1 MDHAPAPSAKDT
13 RQHWLARSV
22 QTTLLAAVAAAFLA
36 SAIGLYLVQ
45 SWTAEA
51 RARAAL
57 EGDLARYTEVLSAAL
72 RSPLW
77 ELSRSNTEAIVRS
90 IVDDRRFVSVVVK
103 DASSGQTFVDIE
115 LSRAEPSQTMQRA
128 GTVEHEGQQVG
139 SFSLRMSLAPY
150 LEADQHQAR
159 DDLLQL
165 AIIMGVSL
173 ALIVLI
179 LRHRLIQPL
188 HRLTEA
194 AERIAREDLTT
205 PISLDYLDELGR
217 VARAMD
223 AMRQRLLGV
232 FDELRQNN
240 EVLENLNDLASDW
253 RWEQDANFRFTYF
266 SPGIER
272 IVGKDSTKSIGH
284 TRWDEKTT
292 LSEAEWAAH
301 RACLEAHLP
310 FRDFEYGGWRGEGKL
325 VYLSISGHPVFG
337 KDGSFCGYRG
347 TGKNI
352 TERKRW
358 EQELMSSE
366 ARFES
371 LFELSPVALS
381 VTSEIDG
388 FKSTRWNQ
396 AWLAGYG
403 YPPAVVQGHPGTD
416 FGLWV
421 DPAQRECYLSTVGE
435 AGESAPREVAMRRAD
450 GEQRVVR
457 VTGRFIVAGGHRQL
471 LTAYDDVTEARRSE
485 QSIREL
491 NAGLEAKINERT
503 AELAAAKLAAEQAS
517 LAKSTF
523 LANMSHEIRT
533 PMNAIIGL
541 SHLLRREVSD
551 PRPLARLDKIGNAAQ
566 HLLGIINDILDLSKI
581 EAGKLA
587 LDHIDFSLDQ
597 VLLGV
602 ADMVRDRA
610 TAKDLELIVD
620 TDHLP
625 QSLHGDGNRLG
636 QIILNFVSNAVK
648 FTEQGQV
655 LLRCRLVESHADELL
670 IRFEI
675 SDTGVGLTPEQQ
687 AHLFQAFEQG
697 DVTTTRKHGG
707 TGLGLAIS
715 KRLAE
720 LMGGRVG
727 CQSEVGRGS
736 TFWAEVPLR
745 RGSGA
750 NSPQPAEAIDRSTRV
765 LVVDDL
771 PDAREPLLVALATF
785 GLDAEGAASGEQA
798 IAAVLRADRCARPF
812 DLVLIDWRMPGLDGF
827 ATAKRLAELPLLRRP
842 TLTLVSA
849 ASVPSADELAAA
861 GFSAFLP
868 KPVTSS
874 TLYDGLVGTLQAKQ
888 TPQAPG
894 SAVSAAEARLY
905 AYRHAALLLV
915 EDNPVNQ
922 DVANDLLKNA
932 GFTADTAADGV
943 EAVAL
948 ASARKY
954 DLILMDVQMPRM
966 DGLEA
971 TRQIRRL
978 PGYGAVPILAMTA
991 NAFSADRQNCT
1002 DAGMNDH
1009 IVKPVDPARLYAVI
1023 EHWLRCG
1030 GVAPVFADQ
1039 RPVAASDA
1047 APAASGAIDW
1057 AGLEQRYAE
1066 RRDFIGKLLH
1076 STLDY
1081 YGEAPRELARA
1092 IEAED
1097 HESIARI
1104 AHGLKSTGGNLLAR
1118 RLTSIAK
1125 QTDEAIRRRDEG
1137 ALALAEALR
1146 QELTTLLEEGRQWLN
1161 NSGGH
1166 QQ

>member
-1 MDHAPAPSAKDT
+1 M
-13 RQHWLARSV
+13 
-22 QTTLLAAVAAAFLA
+22 
-36 SAIGLYLVQ
+36 
-45 SWTAEA
+45 
-51 RARAAL
+51 
-57 EGDLARYTEVLSAAL
+57 
-72 RSPLW
+72 
-77 ELSRSNTEAIVRS
+77 RS
-90 IVDDRRFVSVVVK
+90 IVDDQRFVSVVVK
-103 DASSGQTFVDIE
+103 DASSGQIFVDIE
-115 LSRAEPSQTMQRA
+115 PSRAGPAQTMERA
-128 GTVEHEGQQVG
+128 GTVEHEGQLVG
-139 SFSLRMSLAPY
+139 SFTLRMSLTPY
-150 LEADQHQAR
+150 LEADRRQSH
-159 DDLLQL
+159 DNLGQL

-179 LRHRLIQPL
+179 LRYRLIQPL

-223 AMRQRLLGV
+223 GMRQRLLGV
-232 FDELRQNN
+232 FDELRQSN

-266 SPGIER
+266 SPGVQR
-272 IVGKDSTKSIGH
+272 ILGNDTTRSIGR
-284 TRWDEKTT
+284 TRWDEETT

-301 RACLEAHLP
+301 RACLEAHQP
-310 FRDFEYGGWRGEGKL
+310 FRDFEYGAWQGQDRL
-325 VYLSISGHPVFG
+325 VYLNISGQPIFA
-337 KDGSFCGYRG
+337 KDGSFQGYRG
-347 TGKNI
+347 TGKNV

-358 EQELMSSE
+358 EQDLVSSE
-366 ARFES
+366 ARFEA

-388 FKSTRWNQ
+388 FRSTRWNQ
-396 AWLAGYG
+396 AWLAGFA
-403 YPPAVVQGHPGTD
+403 YPPEVAQGHPGTD

-421 DPAQRECYLSTVGE
+421 DPSERERYLRDVGE
-435 AGESAPREVAMRRAD
+435 KGESSPREVSMRHAD
-450 GEQRVVR
+450 GEQRRVR

-485 QSIREL
+485 QAIREL
-491 NAGLEAKINERT
+491 NAGLEAKIGERT

-517 LAKSTF
+517 QAKSTF

-551 PRPLARLDKIGNAAQ
+551 PRPLARIDKIGNAAQ

-597 VLLGV
+597 VLLSV

-648 FTEQGQV
+648 FTERGQV
-655 LLRCRLVESHADELL
+655 LLRCRIVDERADTLL
-670 IRFEI
+670 IRFEV

-687 AHLFQAFEQG
+687 SNLFQAFEQG
-697 DVTTTRKHGG
+697 DVTTTRQHGG
-707 TGLGLAIS
+707 TGLGLVIS

-736 TFWAEVPLR
+736 TFWAELPLR

-750 NSPQPAEAIDRSTRV
+750 NLPQPAGQLDRATRV

-771 PDAREPLLVALATF
+771 PDAREPLLAILATL
-785 GLDAEGAASGEQA
+785 GLDAEGAASGQQA
-798 IAAVLRADRCARPF
+798 IAAVLHADRCARPF
-812 DLVLIDWRMPGLDGF
+812 DLVLIDWRMPELDGF
-827 ATAKRLAELPLLRRP
+827 ATAKRLGELPLSRRP

-849 ASVPSADELAAA
+849 ATMPGADELAAA

-874 TLYDGLVGTLQAKQ
+874 TLYDGLVGTLQAN
-888 TPQAPG
+888 QAPRASG
-894 SAVSAAEARLY
+894 SAISDAEARLY

-922 DVANDLLKNA
+922 DVAHDLLKNA
-932 GFTADTAADGV
+932 GFAVDTAADGV
-943 EAVAL
+943 EAVAM
-948 ASARKY
+948 AGARKY

-966 DGLEA
+966 DGLTA

-978 PGYGAVPILAMTA
+978 PGYAAVPILAMTA
-991 NAFSADRQNCT
+991 NAFSADRQNCA

-1030 GVAPVFADQ
+1030 GVAPAFAEQ
-1039 RPVAASDA
+1039 PPAAASDA
-1047 APAASGAIDW
+1047 VAAAASSTAIDW
-1057 AGLEQRYAE
+1057 TSLEQRYAE
-1066 RRDFIGKLLH
+1066 RRDFIGKLLN

-1092 IEAED
+1092 IASED
-1097 HESIARI
+1097 YDAIARI

-1125 QTDEAIRRRDEG
+1125 QTDEAIRRHDDG
-1137 ALALAEALR
+1137 ALAHAEALR
-1146 QELTTLLEEGRQWLN
+1146 QELTALLAEGRQWLD
-1161 NSGGH
+1161 NSGGR
-1166 QQ
+1166 